1 MNAQLLNSICKE
13 MEKLTPL
20 QDNPSKVHFT
30 QVFQSKKLSQ
40 TSLIVILGLTNT
52 VKDKIT
58 KIFPFDDSAIY

>member
-1 MNAQLLNSICKE
+1 